1 MDLLEHQA
9 KELFREMGIP
19 VLPSQRI
26 DHPKDLKGLKIPY
39 PVVLKSQV
47 RAGGRGKAGGVK
59 FVTNTIDAVAAAQ
72 TIFNLPIMGEYPEVL
87 LAEAKYNTDRELYLA
102 IVLDRVLRKVVLLG
116 SREGGNRTES
126 AIEAMQ
132 RVVVTEEFSPFY
144 ARKLALKMGLSGPLV
159 TSVSGIVE
167 KMYSLFVKKDLDLVE
182 INPLAI
188 SPGGDVMALDGK
200 VSANDKALGRHRSL
214 GMLANKISCRASA
227 DEMAGVPSN
236 LNFVKLDGNI
246 AIVCNGAGLTMAALD
261 VLSLSGAK
269 AACFVDLGGDA
280 CWNLTSAE
288 LSYRLKMV
296 LPAVAVDKNVKAILV
311 NFIGSETDCYQAVDA
326 ICQYVQETAP
336 SKTASKTASK
346 ATSKST
352 SKTASSSRSLP
363 EPPGE
368 ATVLKNG
375 RGTRV
380 GDLFPHL
387 IVRLCGGDLTKAKK
401 SLTDLK
407 IPVVDSL
414 EEAIARAISLAG

>member
-9 KELFREMGIP
+9 KELFQEMGIP

-59 FVTNTIDAVAAAQ
+59 FVTNTIDAVAGAQ

-87 LAEAKYNTDRELYLA
+87 LAEAKYDTDRELYLA
-102 IVLDRVLRKVVLLG
+102 VVLDRVLRRAVLLG

-126 AIEAMQ
+126 TIEKMQ

-159 TSVSGIVE
+159 SSVSRIVQ
-167 KMYSLFVKKDLDLVE
+167 KMYRLFVEKDLDLVE

-188 SPGGDVMALDGK
+188 SPSGDVMALDGK

-214 GMLANKISCRASA
+214 AMLANKISCRASG
-227 DEMAGVPSN
+227 DEMAAIPDN

-261 VLSLSGAK
+261 VLSVSGAK
-269 AACFVDLGGDA
+269 AACFVDLGGDP

-288 LSYRLKMV
+288 LGYRLKMV
-296 LPAVAVDKNVKAILV
+296 LPAVAADKNVKVVLV
-311 NFIGSETDCYQAVDA
+311 NFIGSEADCSQTADA
-326 ICQYVQETAP
+326 ICAYAQQTTP
-336 SKTASKTASK
+336 NTTDPL
-346 ATSKST
+346 
-352 SKTASSSRSLP
+352 SRSRQ

-368 ATVLKNG
+368 RTVLQNG
-375 RGTRV
+375 GATGYGNR
-380 GDLFPHL
+380 FPRL
-387 IVRLCGGDLTKAKK
+387 VVRLCGGDLSKAKK
-401 SLTDLK
+401 NLADLK
-407 IPVVDSL
+407 IPVVDGL
-414 EEAIARAISLAG
+414 DEAIARAISLAG